1 MKKTLALILVLALA
15 VILCV
20 SCGPKPEEQKTEKTE
35 GVVNYTIY
43 NRTGETVTKLTI
55 IDRNTENETT
65 VGSIPDG
72 DKYSLSMTVV
82 LENGSPNLQFS
93 FETKGSMYGGSID
106 KKDVPITLL
115 PASTEGDRVSY
126 TEPKD

>member
-1 MKKTLALILVLALA
+1 M
-15 VILCV
+15 
-20 SCGPKPEEQKTEKTE
+20 TEKTE

-82 LENGSPNLQFS
+82 LEDGSPNLQFS

-115 PASTEGDRVSY
+115 PASTESDRISY